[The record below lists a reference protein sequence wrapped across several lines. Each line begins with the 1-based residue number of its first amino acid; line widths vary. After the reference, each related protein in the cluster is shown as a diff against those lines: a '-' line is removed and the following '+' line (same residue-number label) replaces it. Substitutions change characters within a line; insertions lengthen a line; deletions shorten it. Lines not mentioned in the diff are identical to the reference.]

1 MRRILISLFSA
12 LLAGSLLQA
21 QTLPSLLVNADAAAL
36 GAGGS
41 AIAADATAFA
51 LENNTAAI
59 PFSDKTVFAGVSYGL
74 WQPSSAAKNQIA
86 FSGWWNSG
94 KRFAAGLYAKTF
106 RYPSYT
112 SINENG
118 VTDSYQNGA
127 NQSGTKA
134 SADLQAYN
142 SLAKVYNALMDKLS
156 GKLPKIMKQS
166 RLAAL
171 RDE

>member
-1 MRRILISLFSA
+1 MAGGGRNKADLTKDQRIREEYARMKKLFA
-12 LLAGSLLQA
+12 AMPENELDFCDPLLQNA
-21 QTLPSLLVNADAAAL
+21 AFMKVTLEDLQ
-36 GAGGS
+36 
-41 AIAADATAFA
+41 
-51 LENNTAAI
+51 E
-59 PFSDKTVFAGVSYGL
+59 
-74 WQPSSAAKNQIA
+74 
-86 FSGWWNSG
+86 
-94 KRFAAGLYAKTF
+94 
-106 RYPSYT
+106 

-118 VTDSYQNGA
+118 VTDNYQNGA

-156 GKLPKIMKQS
+156 GKLPKMLKQS

>member
-1 MRRILISLFSA
+1 MARGSRNNADLTKDQRIRQEYERMTELFASLPENELRFCDP
-12 LLAGSLLQA
+12 LLQNA
-21 QTLPSLLVNADAAAL
+21 AFMCVTLQDLQ
-36 GAGGS
+36 
-41 AIAADATAFA
+41 
-51 LENNTAAI
+51 E
-59 PFSDKTVFAGVSYGL
+59 
-74 WQPSSAAKNQIA
+74 
-86 FSGWWNSG
+86 
-94 KRFAAGLYAKTF
+94 
-106 RYPSYT
+106 

-118 VTDSYQNGA
+118 MTEEYRNGA

-156 GKLPKIMKQS
+156 AKLPKEIKQS